1 MKKLVIIFFT
11 FLIIFFLGKSGSRY
25 IGVNYEIEEQKLS
38 NFKKIVQFYARHK
51 EYKKLVNEINGK
63 SKNKEQNVLNLTYWI
78 YKNIKKITKKDDIID
93 NHPWTIVKRGIGT
106 DDQFSDLLTVLL
118 VHNGIDAFFYNKIDS
133 VWHPLTFFSINKKDW
148 LIIDPYYGI
157 YFHNSLNT
165 FSSLDQMKKNE
176 FILYHFDLG
185 IVDNDNIDLIFFDK
199 NFDNVDELETYFEE
213 LFTKLPSSQE
223 INSTNIFKRGRGSR
237 SYVQLPINRLIYEFY
252 KFSL

>member
-1 MKKLVIIFFT
+1 M
-11 FLIIFFLGKSGSRY
+11 
-25 IGVNYEIEEQKLS
+25 
-38 NFKKIVQFYARHK
+38 
-51 EYKKLVNEINGK
+51 
-63 SKNKEQNVLNLTYWI
+63 
-78 YKNIKKITKKDDIID
+78 
-93 NHPWTIVKRGIGT
+93 
-106 DDQFSDLLTVLL
+106 LTVLL

-148 LIIDPYYGI
+148 SIIDPYYGI

-199 NFDNVDELETYFEE
+199 NFDNVDELETYFQE